1 MANEARLS
9 NATSSDSENATMETW
24 ARRLLHVVDVALAG
38 CIFVVPLLLGG
49 RSAVG
54 HFGLTVLAATAASV
68 WWLRQSLVPR
78 QYWRRSAA
86 HLLLVAAI
94 LLLILQLVPMP
105 AGWLEQASP
114 KVSQLLPL
122 WSADASAGLPAWDQV
137 SLAPSQTRNALVLL
151 LAYALIFWVTVQ
163 RIRSL
168 EDVEQ
173 FLRWVAYAV
182 VGMSV
187 FGLLQYA
194 TNNGKF
200 FWVYQ
205 DPFATTEDGVK
216 GAFTNR
222 NHFAHFLALGIGPV
236 IWWVQDA
243 MRRLAGRQSGA
254 LRLRG
259 VQHRSA
265 NMLLALRIAALAT
278 VFLALLL
285 SGSRGGALAAG
296 AAALLTVA
304 VCHRAGAVRGKFAL
318 GLTAVALLLG
328 GLLLLGDEDSMGGRL
343 ETMASGSIEQ
353 IDNGEGRRTIW
364 NATLAA
370 IPDFA
375 RLGSGV
381 GSFRE
386 VYPLYMPHQ
395 TGHTIYTHA
404 ENGYLQLALET
415 GIPGIVLLAL
425 AILIGLF
432 WTGRGL
438 WNANSS
444 RSFVAIGALASG
456 LLASIIHSGVD
467 FVWYVPGCL
476 VLTLILVACISRASQ
491 FFHDEDRRQRDRF
504 LLPAPVAWLAA
515 PLILALGTW
524 MAASQAGPMLAASH
538 WNNYQRLRYAVYL
551 NPIAVE
557 VPPQEGILPAAPAEI
572 ARNEE
577 IARRKARAT
586 ELENERKM
594 AAELVETVRRDP
606 ANAEARLALAESYM
620 RLFEFAQDNAVN
632 RMSPSQIR
640 DAALRAG
647 YTSPEE
653 LEEWLS
659 RAVGKQYKYLRM
671 SLNHTKTGLR
681 LCPLLGEGY
690 LNLAELS
697 FLDCNPKV
705 QTWDYVVQ
713 ALQVR
718 PYQGTVLFHAGCE
731 AALAERIDEALDLWE
746 RSWEAGPIYQRQVID
761 WTMDQLGVE
770 AILAQFHPDLDM
782 LRYMKMRCQS
792 DVDSTRQTPVLEA
805 IVKAAREEVQ
815 AELAEGRGAEACELW
830 LEAMS
835 ACEELMRPNDAIA
848 CAQQAVECDPHSFD
862 ARYRLG
868 FLLSD
873 LGRFKEAEGHLSWC
887 NRAKP
892 GLIKLKRRLKDVSRA
907 ILDPESE
914 SSRQFGSFYPP
925 GTEFMEARLR
935 VPAGPAS
942 NAAPSPVP
950 ASVFQAPSTAPEPSH
965 GAGGPPP
972 VYRR

>member
-1 MANEARLS
+1 
-9 NATSSDSENATMETW
+9 METW
-24 ARRLLHVVDVALAG
+24 ARRLLHVVDAALAG
-38 CIFVVPLLLGG
+38 CIFLVPLLLGG

-54 HFGLTVLAATAASV
+54 HFSLTALAATAASV

-94 LLLILQLVPMP
+94 LLLLLQLAPMP

-114 KVSQLLPL
+114 KVAELLPL
-122 WSADASAGLPAWDQV
+122 WSADASAGLPAWNRV
-137 SLAPSQTRNALVLL
+137 SLAPAQTRNALVLF

-182 VGMSV
+182 VGMSL
-187 FGLLQYA
+187 FGLLQYVA
-194 TNNGKF
+194 NNGKF

-243 MRRLAGRQSGA
+243 MRRMAGRHNGSF
-254 LRLRG
+254 RLRS

-278 VFLALLL
+278 VFLALLMN
-285 SGSRGGALAAG
+285 GSRGGALAAG

-328 GLLLLGDEDSMGGRL
+328 GFLLLGDEDSMGGRL
-343 ETMASGSIEQ
+343 ETVASGSIEQ

-381 GSFRE
+381 GTFRE

-404 ENGYLQLALET
+404 ENGYLQLFLET
-415 GIPGIVLLAL
+415 GIPGVVLLAL

-438 WNANSS
+438 WKANSS
-444 RSFVAIGALASG
+444 RSFVAIGALASAM
-456 LLASIIHSGVD
+456 LASLVHSGVD

-476 VLTLILVACISRASQ
+476 VLTLILAACISRASQ
-491 FFHDEDRRQRDRF
+491 FSHDGDRRQRDRF

-515 PLILALGTW
+515 PLVLALGTW
-524 MAASQAGPMLAASH
+524 MVASQAAPMLAASH
-538 WNNYQRLRYAVYL
+538 WNHFQRLQRAVYL
-551 NPIAVE
+551 NPITVE
-557 VPPQEGILPAAPAEI
+557 APSQEGVFPADPAEI

-577 IARRKARAT
+577 IARREARAT
-586 ELENERKM
+586 ALENERKM
-594 AAELVETVRRDP
+594 AAELTKTVRQDP
-606 ANAEARLALAESYM
+606 DNAEARLALAESYM
-620 RLFEFAQDNAVN
+620 RLFEFAQDNAIN

-640 DAALRAG
+640 DAALRAD
-647 YTSPEE
+647 YSSPEE

-659 RAVGKQYKYLRM
+659 RAVGKQYQYLRM
-671 SLNHTKTGLR
+671 SLNHTKAGLQ
-681 LCPLLGEGY
+681 LCPLMGEGY
-690 LNLAELS
+690 LNLAEVY

-705 QTWDYVVQ
+705 ETWNYVDQ

-731 AALAERIDEALDLWE
+731 AALAERLDEALDLWT

-761 WTMDQLGVE
+761 WTLDQLGVE
-770 AILAQFHPDLDM
+770 AILAQFQPDLNM
-782 LRYMKMRCQS
+782 LRYMNLRCQS
-792 DVDSTRQTPVLEA
+792 DVDSSRQRSVLEA
-805 IVKAAREEVQ
+805 IVNAVHEEVQ
-815 AELAEGRGAEACELW
+815 AELAEGRGDAACELW

-835 ACEELMRPNDAIA
+835 ACEQLMRPNDAVA
-848 CAQQAVECDPHSFD
+848 CAQQAVDCNPHSFD

-873 LGRFKEAEGHLSWC
+873 LGRFKEAEDHLVWC
-887 NRAKP
+887 NRTNP
-892 GLIKLKRRLKDVSRA
+892 GLNKLKRRLKDVSRA
-907 ILDPESE
+907 LLDPESE
-914 SSRQFGSFYPP
+914 GSRRFGTFYPP

-935 VPAGPAS
+935 VPVGPAPT
-942 NAAPSPVP
+942 ATPS
-950 ASVFQAPSTAPEPSH
+950 QAPTTVFPPPSTTPEPSH
-965 GAGGPPP
+965 DVSAPPP